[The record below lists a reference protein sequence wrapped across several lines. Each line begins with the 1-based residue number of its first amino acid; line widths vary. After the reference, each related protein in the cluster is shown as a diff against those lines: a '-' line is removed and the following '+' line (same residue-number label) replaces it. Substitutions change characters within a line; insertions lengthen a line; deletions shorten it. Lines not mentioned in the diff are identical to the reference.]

1 MNFIKRRFF
10 PAVLVFASLLT
21 VISLSSCFTVE
32 DIPQELSQKDPVIQ
46 GGDTNTIYI
55 STSDSAQSVAAAK
68 GLLSAVSISS
78 TFEIEYESFWGP
90 YVQDAKYSGSGVI
103 YKLDKNAGDAYVITN
118 YHVVYNSASTSENGI
133 SNDISAF
140 LYGQETSKYAMK
152 AEYIGGSMLYDIAV
166 LKISGSR
173 VLTESCAAPVSPSN
187 SDEISVLDTAI
198 VIGNP
203 ASLGISATTGSI
215 SVDSEYITMTA
226 PDDKTQTAMRVIRTD
241 AAVNGGN
248 SGGGLFNTKGDLIGI
263 VNAKI
268 TSSSIENIGYAIP
281 ANVAVGI
288 AENIISQYDGAEPV
302 TLKKCMLGITSGVA
316 AQKAVL
322 DSETGRIKRTETVAI
337 ADITEGGLA
346 DGILAVG
353 DIVNSVTVGA
363 MTVNITRAH
372 QLSELMLS
380 ARAGDTVT
388 FSLVREGKPLS
399 VSITLTPEC
408 VTEIQ

>member
-1 MNFIKRRFF
+1 MKRKFF
-10 PAVLVFASLLT
+10 LAILIIASLLT
-21 VISLSSCFTVE
+21 AASLSSCFTAE
-32 DIPQELSQKDPVIQ
+32 DIPQELSQKGPIIQ

-55 STSDSAQSVAAAK
+55 NTPDSAQTAAATK

-90 YVQDAKYSGSGVI
+90 YIQDAKYSGSGVI

-133 SNDISAF
+133 SKDISAF

-152 AEYIGGSMLYDIAV
+152 AEYIGGSMIYDIAV

-173 VLTESCAAPVSPSN
+173 VLTESCAAPVTPSD

-215 SVDSEYITMTA
+215 SVDSEYITMMA
-226 PDDKTQTAMRVIRTD
+226 PDDKTQTTMRVIRTD

-248 SGGGLFNTKGDLIGI
+248 SGGGLFNAKGDLIGI
-263 VNAKI
+263 VNAKT

-281 ANVAVGI
+281 VNVAVGI
-288 AENIISQYDGAEPV
+288 AENIISQYDGTAPAK
-302 TLKKCMLGITSGVA
+302 LRKCMIGVTSEVA

-322 DSETGRIKRTETVAI
+322 DSETGRIKKTETVAI
-337 ADITEGGLA
+337 AEIAEGGLA

-353 DIVNSVTVGA
+353 DIVKSVTVGER
-363 MTVNITRAH
+363 TVNIIRAH

-388 FSLVREGKPLS
+388 LSIVRGGQPLS

-408 VTEIQ
+408 VTEFE

>member
-1 MNFIKRRFF
+1 M
-10 PAVLVFASLLT
+10 L
-21 VISLSSCFTVE
+21 
-32 DIPQELSQKDPVIQ
+32 
-46 GGDTNTIYI
+46 
-55 STSDSAQSVAAAK
+55 
-68 GLLSAVSISS
+68 
-78 TFEIEYESFWGP
+78 
-90 YVQDAKYSGSGVI
+90 
-103 YKLDKNAGDAYVITN
+103 KNA
-118 YHVVYNSASTSENGI
+118 
-133 SNDISAF
+133 
-140 LYGQETSKYAMK
+140 
-152 AEYIGGSMLYDIAV
+152 
-166 LKISGSR
+166 R
-173 VLTESCAAPVSPSN
+173 AAPSLFS
-187 SDEISVLDTAI
+187 EA
-198 VIGNP
+198 
-203 ASLGISATTGSI
+203 ASSL
-215 SVDSEYITMTA
+215 
-226 PDDKTQTAMRVIRTD
+226 RV
-241 AAVNGGN
+241 
-248 SGGGLFNTKGDLIGI
+248 F
-263 VNAKI
+263 
-268 TSSSIENIGYAIP
+268 
-281 ANVAVGI
+281 
-288 AENIISQYDGAEPV
+288 AEPV